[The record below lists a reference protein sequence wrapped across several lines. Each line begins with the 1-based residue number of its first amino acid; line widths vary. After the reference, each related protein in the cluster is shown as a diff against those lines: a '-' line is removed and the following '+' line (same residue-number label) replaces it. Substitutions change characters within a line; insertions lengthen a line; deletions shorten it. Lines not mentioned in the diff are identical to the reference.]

1 MNKDCINIAL
11 LGLGTVGSGVYK
23 VTKNQQP
30 EMLHKLNTEL
40 RITRILVRHPEN
52 YRDKVDD
59 PSILTTDFETILQ
72 DDSIDIVVELIGGI
86 EPANS
91 YIRKAICA
99 GKNVVTANKDLM
111 AEMGGELLELADEH
125 HCELRFEASVAGGI
139 PIISPLKDSLSAN
152 EISEIIGIVNGT
164 TNFILSKMTDEGVD
178 YAGALKEATEL
189 GYAEADPTADVEG
202 YDAGR
207 KLAIMASIAF
217 HSRVTFQDV
226 YTEGITRITAKDISY
241 AKTLGW
247 VIKLLAV
254 ARNTDDGIEVRVHP
268 MLIPQKHPL
277 SAVADSYNAVFVHG
291 DAVGDVMFY
300 GRGAGE
306 MPTASAVMGDVFSIA
321 RHTVYKSNGSAK
333 DNVYRSIP
341 IKKISE
347 IRSRYFLRMEV
358 DDKPGVLATIASV
371 FGNNSVSIEQVIQKN
386 KVEEGAELVIITS
399 MVRERHIK
407 DALLILDSTSV
418 VRRVATMIR
427 VY

>member
-1 MNKDCINIAL
+1 MGKRINVAL

-23 VTKNQQP
+23 VMKNQLP
-30 EMLHKLNTEL
+30 EMPHKLNAEL
-40 RITRILVRHPEN
+40 VITKILVRHPER
-52 YRDKVDD
+52 YQESVED
-59 PSILTTDFETILQ
+59 PSVLTTDFQEILE
-72 DDSIDIVVELIGGI
+72 DPSISIVVEVIGGI
-86 EPANS
+86 EPACT
-91 YIRKAICA
+91 YITQALKA

-111 AEMGGELLELADEH
+111 AVKGGELLELADENGR
-125 HCELRFEASVAGGI
+125 ELRFEASVAGGI
-139 PIISPLKDSLSAN
+139 PIISPLKDSLAAN
-152 EISEIIGIVNGT
+152 EITEIIGIVNGT

-178 YAGALKEATEL
+178 YKPALAEATDL

-217 HSRVTFQDV
+217 HSRVTFDDV
-226 YTEGITRITAKDISY
+226 YTEGITGITAKDIAY

-254 ARNTDDGIEVRVHP
+254 ARNTGDGIEARVHP
-268 MLIPQKHPL
+268 MLIPQQHPL
-277 SAVADSYNAVFVHG
+277 STVAGSYNAVFVHG

-306 MPTASAVMGDVFSIA
+306 MPTASAVMGDVFSVA
-321 RHTVYKSNGSAK
+321 RHTVYETKGSTK
-333 DNVYRSIP
+333 DNVYRKIP
-341 IKKISE
+341 IKTIDE

-358 DDKPGVLATIASV
+358 EDKPGVLATIASI
-371 FGNNSVSIEQVIQKN
+371 FGNNSVSIEQVIQKS
-386 KVEEGAELVIITS
+386 KVGDDAELVIITS
-399 MVRERHIK
+399 KVRERHIK
-407 DALLILDSTSV
+407 DALLILGSASV

>member
-1 MNKDCINIAL
+1 MGKRINVAL

-23 VTKNQQP
+23 VMKNQLP
-30 EMLHKLNTEL
+30 EMPHKLNAEL
-40 RITRILVRHPEN
+40 VITKILVRHPER
-52 YRDKVDD
+52 YQESVED
-59 PSILTTDFETILQ
+59 PSVLTTDFQEILE
-72 DDSIDIVVELIGGI
+72 DPSISIVVEVIGGI
-86 EPANS
+86 EPACT
-91 YIRKAICA
+91 YIMQALKA

-111 AEMGGELLELADEH
+111 AVKGGELLELADENGR
-125 HCELRFEASVAGGI
+125 ELRFEASVAGGI
-139 PIISPLKDSLSAN
+139 PIISPLKDSLAAN
-152 EISEIIGIVNGT
+152 EITEIIGIVNGT

-178 YAGALKEATEL
+178 YKPALAEATDL

-217 HSRVTFQDV
+217 HSRVTFDDV
-226 YTEGITRITAKDISY
+226 YTEGITGITAKDIAY

-254 ARNTDDGIEVRVHP
+254 ARNTGDGIEARVHP
-268 MLIPQKHPL
+268 MLIPQQHPL
-277 SAVADSYNAVFVHG
+277 STVAGSYNAVFVHG

-306 MPTASAVMGDVFSIA
+306 MPTASAVMGDVFSVA
-321 RHTVYKSNGSAK
+321 RHTVYETKGSTK
-333 DNVYRSIP
+333 DNVYRKIP
-341 IKKISE
+341 IKTIDE

-358 DDKPGVLATIASV
+358 EDKPGVLATIASI
-371 FGNNSVSIEQVIQKN
+371 FGNNSVSIEQVIQKS
-386 KVEEGAELVIITS
+386 K
-399 MVRERHIK
+399 ERHIK
-407 DALLILDSTSV
+407 DALLILGSASV

>member
-1 MNKDCINIAL
+1 MGKRINVAL

-23 VTKNQQP
+23 VMKNQLP
-30 EMLHKLNTEL
+30 EMPHKLNAEL
-40 RITRILVRHPEN
+40 VITKILVRHPER
-52 YRDKVDD
+52 YQESVED
-59 PSILTTDFETILQ
+59 PSVLTTDFQEILE
-72 DDSIDIVVELIGGI
+72 DPSISIVVEVIGGI
-86 EPANS
+86 EPACT
-91 YIRKAICA
+91 YITQALKA

-111 AEMGGELLELADEH
+111 AVKGGELLELADENGR
-125 HCELRFEASVAGGI
+125 ELRFEASVAGGI
-139 PIISPLKDSLSAN
+139 PIISPLKDSLAAN
-152 EISEIIGIVNGT
+152 EITEIIGIVNGT

-178 YAGALKEATEL
+178 YKPALAEATDL

-217 HSRVTFQDV
+217 HSRVTFDDV
-226 YTEGITRITAKDISY
+226 YTEGITGITAKDIAY

-254 ARNTDDGIEVRVHP
+254 ARNTGDGIEAMVHP
-268 MLIPQKHPL
+268 MLIPQQHPL
-277 SAVADSYNAVFVHG
+277 STVAGSYNAVFVHG

-306 MPTASAVMGDVFSIA
+306 MPTASAVMGDVFSVA
-321 RHTVYKSNGSAK
+321 RHTVYETKGSTK
-333 DNVYRSIP
+333 DNVYRKIP
-341 IKKISE
+341 IKTIDE

-358 DDKPGVLATIASV
+358 EDKPGVLATIASI
-371 FGNNSVSIEQVIQKN
+371 FGNNSVSIEQVIQKS
-386 KVEEGAELVIITS
+386 KVGDDAELVIITS
-399 MVRERHIK
+399 KVRERHIK
-407 DALLILDSTSV
+407 DALLILGSASV

>member
-1 MNKDCINIAL
+1 MGKRINVAL

-23 VTKNQQP
+23 VMKNQLP
-30 EMLHKLNTEL
+30 EMPHKLNAEL
-40 RITRILVRHPEN
+40 VITKILVRHPER
-52 YRDKVDD
+52 YQESVED
-59 PSILTTDFETILQ
+59 PSVLTTDFKEILE
-72 DDSIDIVVELIGGI
+72 DPSISIVVEVIGGI
-86 EPANS
+86 EPACT
-91 YIRKAICA
+91 YIMQALKA

-111 AEMGGELLELADEH
+111 AVKGGELLELADENGR
-125 HCELRFEASVAGGI
+125 ELRFEASVAGGI
-139 PIISPLKDSLSAN
+139 PIISPLKDSLAAN
-152 EISEIIGIVNGT
+152 EITEIIGIVNGT

-178 YAGALKEATEL
+178 YKPALAEATDL

-217 HSRVTFQDV
+217 HSRVTFDDV
-226 YTEGITRITAKDISY
+226 YTEGITGITAKDIAY

-254 ARNTDDGIEVRVHP
+254 ARNTGDGIEARVHP
-268 MLIPQKHPL
+268 MLIPQQHPL
-277 SAVADSYNAVFVHG
+277 STVAGSYNAVFVHG

-306 MPTASAVMGDVFSIA
+306 MPTASAVMGDVFSVA
-321 RHTVYKSNGSAK
+321 RHTVYETKGSTK
-333 DNVYRSIP
+333 DNVYRKIP
-341 IKKISE
+341 IKTIDE

-358 DDKPGVLATIASV
+358 EDKPGVLATIASI
-371 FGNNSVSIEQVIQKN
+371 FGNNSVSIEQVIQKS
-386 KVEEGAELVIITS
+386 KVGDDAELVIITS
-399 MVRERHIK
+399 KVRERHIK
-407 DALLILDSTSV
+407 DALLILGSASV

>member
-1 MNKDCINIAL
+1 MGKRINVAL

-23 VTKNQQP
+23 VMKNQLP
-30 EMLHKLNTEL
+30 EMPHKLNAEL
-40 RITRILVRHPEN
+40 VITKILVRHPER
-52 YRDKVDD
+52 YQESVED
-59 PSILTTDFETILQ
+59 PSVLTTDFQEILE
-72 DDSIDIVVELIGGI
+72 DPSIRIVVEVIGGI
-86 EPANS
+86 EPACT
-91 YIRKAICA
+91 YIMQALKA

-111 AEMGGELLELADEH
+111 AVKGGELLELADENGR
-125 HCELRFEASVAGGI
+125 ELRFEASVAGGI
-139 PIISPLKDSLSAN
+139 PIISPLKDSLAAN
-152 EISEIIGIVNGT
+152 EITEIIGIVNGT

-178 YAGALKEATEL
+178 YKPALAEATDL

-217 HSRVTFQDV
+217 HSRVTFDDV
-226 YTEGITRITAKDISY
+226 YTEGITGITAKDIAY

-254 ARNTDDGIEVRVHP
+254 ARNTGDGIEARVHP
-268 MLIPQKHPL
+268 MLIPQQHPL
-277 SAVADSYNAVFVHG
+277 STVAGSYNAVFVHG

-306 MPTASAVMGDVFSIA
+306 MPTASAVMGDVFSVA
-321 RHTVYKSNGSAK
+321 RHTVYETKGSTK
-333 DNVYRSIP
+333 DNVYRKIP
-341 IKKISE
+341 IKTIDE

-358 DDKPGVLATIASV
+358 EDKPGVLATIASI
-371 FGNNSVSIEQVIQKN
+371 FGNNSVSIEQVIQKS
-386 KVEEGAELVIITS
+386 KVGDDAELVIITS
-399 MVRERHIK
+399 KVRERHIK
-407 DALLILDSTSV
+407 DALLILGSASV